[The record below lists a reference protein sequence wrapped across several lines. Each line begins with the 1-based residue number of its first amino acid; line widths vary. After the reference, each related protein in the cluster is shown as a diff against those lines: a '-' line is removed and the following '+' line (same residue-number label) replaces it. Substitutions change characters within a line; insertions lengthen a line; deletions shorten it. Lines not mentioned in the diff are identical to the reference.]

1 MPPQTDPKALRESD
15 PERCRTAEVRS

>member
-15 PERCRTAEVRS
+15 PKRCRTAEVRS